1 MPTIS
6 ASDGLWTAGN
16 LGPLTTTFT
25 EPASCSQE
33 PYKVLMAMRSGY
45 PLIEYESKCNQ
56 QFDDSCLPTVAT
68 TFPFTTYDERYD
80 GYASYYSPGLHCP
93 SGWATVGAATRDAHS
108 SISLSGIAKPS
119 LNTER
124 TDLEFPQTAL
134 ASVLEPSQTLAMCCP
149 SSMTANYGGGCY
161 SVLSEKPTSG
171 CEAWTWIDY
180 DVGSVQTTHTDATT
194 TETSWVDDSSTSYS
208 SSTSTRDITDTE
220 ILATLTGIAE
230 VPMIFLVHHQ
240 SDLASDATGTATST
254 STSNAAG
261 RVGPRASWD
270 GLNASLG
277 VSALAMALGAAIV
290 FIA

>member
-1 MPTIS
+1 MPNIS

-45 PLIEYESKCNQ
+45 PQIEYDSKCNQ
-56 QFDDSCLPTVAT
+56 QFDDSCQPTVAT
-68 TFPFTTYDERYD
+68 TFPFTTWDGRYY

-119 LNTER
+119 LNTGR
-124 TDLEFPQTAL
+124 TDLYFPQTAL
-134 ASVLEPSQTLAMCCP
+134 VSALEPSQTLAMCCP

-171 CEAWTWIDY
+171 CEAYTWMHY
-180 DVGSVQTTHTDATT
+180 EVGSVQTTYTDATT
-194 TETSWVDDSSTSYS
+194 TETSWEDGSSTSYS
-208 SSTSTRDITDTE
+208 SSTSTRDITE
-220 ILATLTGIAE
+220 SEVLATLTGIAE
-230 VPMIFLVHHQ
+230 VPMIFLIHHQ
-240 SDLASDATGTATST
+240 SDLALDVTGTATST

-261 RVGPRASWD
+261 RVGSRASWD
-270 GLNASLG
+270 GLTASLG

-290 FIA
+290 FLA